1 MALRADDVD
10 PFFFAVPNP
19 HIDTLWRQRGLSSH
33 GLQTEGL
40 DCCVFEFSRINIDHL
55 FILYFYQIGA
65 AMLFDWINGGVPT
78 HDYNGFTV
86 CGKNKV
92 SFDFEYQDIC
102 GFLCYIYMPSV
113 LSVKKLL

>member
-1 MALRADDVD
+1 MGSTVA
-10 PFFFAVPNP
+10 FSNFQGQ
-19 HIDTLWRQRGLSSH
+19 ISIISS
-33 GLQTEGL
+33 
-40 DCCVFEFSRINIDHL
+40 F
-55 FILYFYQIGA
+55 YFYQIGA
-65 AMLFDWINGGVPT
+65 AMLFDCINGGVPT
-78 HDYNGFTV
+78 HDYDGFTV